1 MKNLIKAEFE
11 CGAIVRKILLI
22 LAWLYFAGATI
33 YQSCKVVRL
42 TKGARRPKSDMDL
55 AMLFAVILVGLT
67 ILVVKYCFRFSC
79 VPYWNKKL
87 SRSQLAEM
95 LNDEEFSSLPRQKEL
110 HFSSVKVSDHWVK
123 INGYLYSR
131 ELTAY
136 LDGTAPDYKGIAK
149 FVDATMIDG
158 SRSKIY
164 VCSYVW
170 ACENGKK
177 IIHSAGLKSRDDYDN
192 SVSEDDL
199 RNKFSLA
206 FDKAFQG
213 KSYKDISLTNL
224 SNIRSMWYSELTRLA
239 VMIKLK

>member
-87 SRSQLAEM
+87 STSQLAEM
-95 LNDEEFSSLPRQKEL
+95 LENEEFSLLPGQKEL

-136 LDGTAPDYKGIAK
+136 LDATAPSFNRITE

-158 SRSKIY
+158 SRSKIQAG
-164 VCSYVW
+164 SYVW
-170 ACENGKK
+170 VCENGQE
-177 IIHSAGLKSRDDYDN
+177 IIHLAGLKSRYDYDN
-192 SVSEDDL
+192 SVTEDDL
-199 RNKFSLA
+199 RNKFSRA

-224 SNIRSMWYSELTRLA
+224 SSIRSSWYSELK
-239 VMIKLK
+239 KLNVKIELK